1 MRSRECES
9 TISLDYLQN
18 LHSAY
23 EEFIRDISR
32 IIPVIRVNYE
42 RFRSAD
48 EMADMIVR

>member
-9 TISLDYLQN
+9 GISVEYLRS
-18 LHSAY
+18 LYAAY
-23 EEFIRDISR
+23 EEFIEDISR